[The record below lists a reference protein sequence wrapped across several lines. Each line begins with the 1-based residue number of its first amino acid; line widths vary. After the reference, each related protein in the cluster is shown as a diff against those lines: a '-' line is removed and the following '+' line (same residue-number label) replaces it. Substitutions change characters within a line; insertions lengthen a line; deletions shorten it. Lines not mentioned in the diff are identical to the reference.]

1 LKIGFFASIL
11 KLISIYL
18 FLCKRIGV
26 DQVKKTIII
35 SILFAIL
42 MSCGPKQ
49 MDPVTIAPEKEES
62 VVEKTQSSA
71 AAVEIRDD
79 TQGLIVFLSGDVFL
93 NRNGEEEYLNIGDSV
108 SQNDVIKTD
117 EDGYCEIQLG
127 DIAVIRMDANSIL
140 QIQTLISSSEG
151 SRMGVELESGTVL
164 CKVKKLLDDDS
175 FQVKTNTVVCGVRG
189 TQFSVSS
196 DQEADTILAVKEG
209 TVAVIPRSFDKVSE
223 LAFEEMALAPIVAKI
238 EEFAVVVSASEELT
252 VHKDTFKE
260 AEELAKVVETVVQK
274 VEEMKK
280 AEAVLKEN
288 DTESLKEEL
297 AVLVLEVE
305 KEVEVLLVSLEES
318 PEAMVLENL
327 DVKEISEEAAEV
339 LKATETMEV
348 ITIPVAAAVEQ
359 KKVPVLFRVQISA
372 TPAAALITQ
381 NGFLLGSGTF
391 EKLYTEGSEVN
402 MEVMLEGYKSQSL
415 KMTVDEMNSGDYS
428 IILEEILMEEE
439 LEEPVVEAEAE
450 AVLTAIVVE
459 TPELPEEPA
468 LIAVAVSVEPADAE
482 LKINGGSV
490 STLWK
495 SEEKD
500 GTVIT
505 VEASRRGYETV
516 KKQLTLNASSMNH
529 IIRLTPK
536 PVEVSSNL
544 NMSTPVGIIQNKGNL
559 YLSADS
565 NGMLTAFDLNGKVL
579 WQHSSTN
586 SPNANSSPVIHQG
599 KVYFSGG
606 SELVI
611 LNGNSGAVINS
622 VSLPEERSHLY
633 GRRVVPAGDKLY
645 IPANE
650 ELVVIDTDGAE
661 LRSIPIG
668 NGSSMS
674 AALWSGKAV
683 IADKKGSLL
692 VIDPA
697 DGSVLLSIPTSA
709 VQAVAQSPSIFSDK
723 AVFCSRKGIVVA
735 VDLNN
740 GTVLWEREL
749 GRAVFADII
758 TSDEGCYVYS
768 TKKEVFALSWASGE
782 DLFAAL
788 KNVTSVPG
796 YDRGQLVF
804 TDKDGFLKLIN
815 ASSGSVIRQMNLD
828 DSFTARPIVRDG
840 IIVGVGSNGQ
850 FYRINMEGIVK

>member
-1 LKIGFFASIL
+1 MKIGFFASII

-18 FLCKRIGV
+18 LLCKRIGV
-26 DQVKKTIII
+26 DQVKKTIIFLM
-35 SILFAIL
+35 LFALL

-49 MDPVTIAPEKEES
+49 MDPVIMTPEKEES
-62 VVEKTQSSA
+62 VAEKPQSSA
-71 AAVEIRDD
+71 AAVEISDD

-93 NRNGEEEYLNIGDSV
+93 NRDGEEEYLNIGDTV
-108 SQNDVIKTD
+108 SQSDLIKTE

-140 QIQTLISSSEG
+140 QIQSLISSSDG
-151 SRMGVELESGTVL
+151 SRIGIELERGTVL

-196 DQEADTILAVKEG
+196 NQKADTLLAVKEG
-209 TVAVIPRSFDKVSE
+209 AVAITPRSLDKISE
-223 LAFEEMALAPIVAKI
+223 LAVEEKALAPIAARINEVAL
-238 EEFAVVVSASEELT
+238 VVSASEELT
-252 VHKDTFKE
+252 VQQDTFKDN
-260 AEELAKVVETVVQK
+260 EELVQILEAVVLK
-274 VEEMKK
+274 VEEKNK
-280 AEAVLKEN
+280 AQAIQKEEE
-288 DTESLKEEL
+288 TVSGKEEL
-297 AVLVLEVE
+297 AVLLEEVE
-305 KEVEVLLVSLEES
+305 NEVANLLVSLEEA
-318 PEAMVLENL
+318 PEAVAPEVLN
-327 DVKEISEEAAEV
+327 VKEISVEAAEA
-339 LKATETMEV
+339 LKATDAMDV

-359 KKVPVLFRVQISA
+359 KKAPALYRVQISA
-372 TPAAALITQ
+372 TPDAALITQ
-381 NGFLLGSGTF
+381 NGSLLGRGTF

-402 MEVMLEGYKSQSL
+402 MEVMLEGYVSQSL

-428 IILEEILMEEE
+428 IILEEIIVEED
-439 LEEPVVEAEAE
+439 LEEPVVETEAE

-468 LIAVAVSVEPADAE
+468 LIEVAVSVVPADAE
-482 LKINGGSV
+482 LKINGRSV

-505 VEASRRGYETV
+505 VEASRRGYETL
-516 KKQLTLNASSMNH
+516 KKEITLNASTTNH
-529 IIRLTPK
+529 ILRLTPK
-536 PVEVSSNL
+536 PIEKSSNL

-565 NGMLTAFDLNGKVL
+565 KGVLTAFDLNGKVL
-579 WQHSSTN
+579 WQHSSAN

-611 LNGNSGAVINS
+611 LNSNSGELINS
-622 VSLPEERSHLY
+622 VSLPEERSHIY
-633 GRRVVPAGDKLY
+633 GRKVVPGGDNLY
-645 IPANE
+645 MPANE
-650 ELVVIDTDGAE
+650 GLVVIDPNGAD
-661 LRSIPIG
+661 LRTIPVG
-668 NGSSMS
+668 SGSSMS
-674 AALWSGKAV
+674 ASLWSGKVV

-692 VIDPA
+692 IIDPA
-697 DGSVLLSIPTSA
+697 DGSVLSSIPTSA

-723 AVFCSRKGIVVA
+723 AVFCSRKGVVAA
-735 VDLNN
+735 VDLNK

-758 TSDEGCYVYS
+758 TTDEGCYVYTS
-768 TKKEVFALSWASGE
+768 KKEVFALSWATGE
-782 DLFAAL
+782 DLFAPL
-788 KNVTSVPG
+788 KNITSVPG
-796 YDRGQLVF
+796 YDRAQLVF
-804 TDKDGFLKLIN
+804 TDKDGLLKLIN
-815 ASSGSVIRQMNLD
+815 ASSGSVIRQMELD

-840 IIVGVGSNGQ
+840 IIVAVGSRGQ
-850 FYRINMEGIVK
+850 FYRINVEGIVK